1 MALTSA
7 EKDNLL
13 KELTPHVDTDEK
25 KLQAG
30 LGAYTKLLTAHPEYI
45 SHFTKLEGLT
55 LDNVFQSEAIK
66 YYATKLVDSLVAML
80 TASADEVELKKL
92 LDQSANY
99 HTNRNVNKE
108 EFMSGE
114 SIFIDYFQEIL
125 QDTENKAAI
134 EKFFKHVFPS
144 VAAAL

>member
-45 SHFTKLEGLT
+45 SHFTKLKGLT

-66 YYATKLVDSLVAML
+66 HYATTLVDSLVAML
-80 TASADEVELKKL
+80 KASADEAELKKL
-92 LDQSANY
+92 LEKSGKD
-99 HTNRNVNKE
+99 HTTRNVNKA
-108 EFMSGE
+108 EFMSGQP
-114 SIFIDYFQEIL
+114 IFISYFVGLLHDAQ
-125 QDTENKAAI
+125 NKVAI
-134 EKFFKHVFPS
+134 EKFFNHVFPT
-144 VAAAL
+144 VAEAL